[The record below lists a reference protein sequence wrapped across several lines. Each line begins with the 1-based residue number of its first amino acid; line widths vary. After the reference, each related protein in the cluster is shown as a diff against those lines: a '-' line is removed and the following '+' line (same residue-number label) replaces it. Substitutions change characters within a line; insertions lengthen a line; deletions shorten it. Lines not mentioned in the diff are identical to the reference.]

1 MHWRLL
7 IEEYGPE
14 LRHIKGTNNVVVDS
28 LSRLATNPAASPT
41 AHLTPEE
48 EAETFVYDKEDL
60 PSDLHPLCYR
70 DIAKAQNADKALL
83 EKMQQKKADY
93 TLQAYHGGG
102 KSQDLITFKDK
113 IVIPT
118 AL

>member
-1 MHWRLL
+1 M
-7 IEEYGPE
+7 
-14 LRHIKGTNNVVVDS
+14 VDA
-28 LSRLATNPAASPT
+28 LNRLATNRAATST
-41 AHLTPEE
+41 SHLTPEE

-60 PSDLHPLCYR
+60 TSEFHPLRYR
-70 DIAKAQNADKALL
+70 DIANNKNADKALL

-102 KSQDLITFKDK
+102 KSQDLITFKEK